1 MKLLSIREAAE
12 MLDYTE
18 KGLRKIVERSRAKA
32 AGARTRGPTIKF
44 FQTSKGAPI
53 KFRPEWIEE
62 FIDENTV
69 DPSERLVPPDGRRK
83 RAKERPKKTPLTERD
98 RELLRV

>member
-18 KGLRKIVERSRAKA
+18 KGLRKIVERSRSKA
-32 AGARTRGPTIKF
+32 AGARTHGPTIKF
-44 FQTSKGAPI
+44 FQTGKGAPI

-62 FIDENTV
+62 FIGENTV
-69 DPSERLVPPDGRRK
+69 DPSKEATSTDGQRK
-83 RAKERPKKTPLTERD
+83 RKKVRPQGMHVSDRD